1 MVRYNRVAIAFH
13 WLIAA
18 LIIINLGL
26 GWWMGDALN
35 DSASRNTAANAFQ
48 WHKSIGLSVLAL
60 SLLRL
65 SWRLLHPAPALPP
78 HTPPWERFA
87 ASATHGLFYALMLGL
102 PLSGWLYVSTQWRG
116 DAPMT
121 VPTLWFGLFEV
132 PHLLALNTQDDTARQ
147 AIAGTTLQAHEILSS
162 VFILLLVLHVAA
174 AFRHHLML
182 RDDILARMI
191 PALSSADK
199 STLPSNGRAGATRA
213 LLVLA
218 ASVAFIA
225 IAIERQ
231 PQNQTA
237 PAIEQQLQ
245 RLQDS
250 TTTASLALT
259 SSWQLITEKS
269 YIGFSGSHAGRPFT
283 GRFGHWVSKLH
294 LPLNNPDA
302 GTVLVVVDTGS
313 ASDGVP
319 LHNRT
324 LPEPEWFDVS
334 THPFATFQSTAI
346 TARDNGDFDLHGVLT
361 IKGQAL
367 ILEPLTLRINND
379 SVRISG
385 ELTIDRANIP
395 MGMESDPS
403 GEWVSRD
410 IKILVEAQ
418 WSRQHDGD
426 Q

>member
-191 PALSSADK
+191 PALSSTDK
-199 STLPSNGRAGATRA
+199 STLPSNGWAGATRA

-225 IAIERQ
+225 
-231 PQNQTA
+231 
-237 PAIEQQLQ
+237 
-245 RLQDS
+245 
-250 TTTASLALT
+250 
-259 SSWQLITEKS
+259 
-269 YIGFSGSHAGRPFT
+269 
-283 GRFGHWVSKLH
+283 
-294 LPLNNPDA
+294 
-302 GTVLVVVDTGS
+302 
-313 ASDGVP
+313 
-319 LHNRT
+319 
-324 LPEPEWFDVS
+324 
-334 THPFATFQSTAI
+334 
-346 TARDNGDFDLHGVLT
+346 
-361 IKGQAL
+361 
-367 ILEPLTLRINND
+367 
-379 SVRISG
+379 
-385 ELTIDRANIP
+385 
-395 MGMESDPS
+395 
-403 GEWVSRD
+403 
-410 IKILVEAQ
+410 
-418 WSRQHDGD
+418 
-426 Q
+426 